1 MKGNIFI
8 ENKSIIED
16 ISKRNI
22 TPEGVKH
29 ADGAEYRHI
38 DMSVA
43 ASMFAA
49 DLRLGKNL
57 YYPLYPMGL
66 SERFKAM
73 PPDEIAQQTKAFY
86 DLYR

>member
-1 MKGNIFI
+1 MSNIFI

-22 TPEGVKH
+22 TPEGEVH
-29 ADGAEYRHI
+29 ADGCHYDHI

-43 ASMFAA
+43 ASMFTS
-49 DLRLGKNL
+49 DLRSGKNL

-66 SERFKAM
+66 SERLAGIEPQDLAKM
-73 PPDEIAQQTKAFY
+73 SQEFY

>member
-1 MKGNIFI
+1 MSNIFMD
-8 ENKSIIED
+8 NRSIIED

-22 TPEGVKH
+22 TPEGEKH
-29 ADGAEYRHI
+29 ADGLEYRHI

-49 DLRLGKNL
+49 DLRSGANL

-73 PPDEIAQQTKAFY
+73 TPDEISEQTKAFC

>member
-1 MKGNIFI
+1 MSNIFMD
-8 ENKSIIED
+8 NRSIIED

-29 ADGAEYRHI
+29 ADGLEYRHI
-38 DMSVA
+38 DMDVA
-43 ASMFAA
+43 ASMFTA
-49 DLRLGKNL
+49 DLRSGKNL

-66 SERFKAM
+66 PERLAGIEPKDLAKMSQEFS
-73 PPDEIAQQTKAFY
+73 